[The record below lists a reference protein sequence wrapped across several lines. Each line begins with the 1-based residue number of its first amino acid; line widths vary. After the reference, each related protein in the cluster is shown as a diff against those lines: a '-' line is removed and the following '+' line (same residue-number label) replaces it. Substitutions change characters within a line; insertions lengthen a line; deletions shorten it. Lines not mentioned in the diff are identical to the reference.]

1 MSIQISPLLNLPWP
15 AFRQIIDTVASLH
28 DPHALSVA
36 LHLRRVCKQFDHELS
51 NAIFAHKS
59 AQIRKDSADVA
70 HILPLMRRKLFERAA
85 AGTLDDSDF
94 KNAID
99 AVGHSLQCDHGALQG
114 LDQMAIFRDLF
125 DAAIFYSGPNEAVS
139 KLLNRV
145 PSVLDSAQLKEQT
158 LVVAAYLGET
168 ALVQSLLD
176 QGADPNALSNYFGF
190 ALSAA
195 AREGHFSTVNILLDG
210 GADSHTSG
218 RFEDDAHF
226 TDTAIVA
233 AASACHE
240 DIIRLLMEP
249 EYKHPTSGKAY
260 HRAIMTLADGKHVA
274 SVLFLLERAT
284 FDVDEN
290 LPEEILLAA
299 SANGCLPLVEAMV
312 DRGVALNGSLD
323 EFGDQCALQLAA
335 YGGHEDVISYLLAKG
350 TLQDGFFRGNDPITA
365 AAAQGH
371 VGSIKLLL
379 QHGADI
385 NSRHGYR
392 GTTPLREAA
401 RNNHVDAV
409 RFLLDKAAKTEVQQ
423 DGMTIYLGHK
433 AVVKAIKKGHKE
445 IVQAFAEGGLD
456 VTRVAPDCT
465 ESDPPPIVLAKMWG
479 HDDIVMLLLEL
490 GAENADPL
498 KTRWA
503 EDFRRGVYPKS
514 SWTLRS
520 RRTG

>member
-1 MSIQISPLLNLPWP
+1 M
-15 AFRQIIDTVASLH
+15 
-28 DPHALSVA
+28 
-36 LHLRRVCKQFDHELS
+36 K
-51 NAIFAHKS
+51 
-59 AQIRKDSADVA
+59 RK
-70 HILPLMRRKLFERAA
+70 IFERAA
-85 AGTLDDSDF
+85 AGTLGDSDF

-99 AVGHSLQCDHGALQG
+99 AVGHSLQCDHGVLQG
-114 LDQMAIFRDLF
+114 FDQMAIFRVLF
-125 DAAIFYSGPNEAVS
+125 DAAIFYSGPNQAVS
-139 KLLNRV
+139 NLLNTV
-145 PSVLDSAQLKEQT
+145 PSVLDSAQLKKQT
-158 LVVAAYLGET
+158 LVIAAYLGET

-226 TDTAIVA
+226 TDTAIIA

-249 EYKHPTSGKAY
+249 EYKHPTSVKAY
-260 HRAIMTLADGKHVA
+260 HRAIVTLADGKHVA

-312 DRGVALNGSLD
+312 DRGIALNGI
-323 EFGDQCALQLAA
+323 GDDFREQRPLPLAA
-335 YGGHEDVISYLLAKG
+335 NGGHEDVISYLIAKG
-350 TLQDGFFRGNDPITA
+350 AIQGGVAFRGNDPITA

-371 VGSIKLLL
+371 LGSMKLLL

-385 NSRHGYR
+385 NSRFGYR
-392 GTTPLREAA
+392 NTTPLHEAA
-401 RNNHVDAV
+401 RYNHVDAV
-409 RFLLDKAAKTEVQQ
+409 RFLLDKAAKTQVEQG
-423 DGMTIYLGHK
+423 DMTIYLGHK
-433 AVVKAIKKGHKE
+433 AIKRAIKKGRKE
-445 IVQAFAEGGLD
+445 IVRAFAEGGLD

-465 ESDPPPIVLAKMWG
+465 ESDSSSIVLAKMWG

-490 GAENADPL
+490 GAEDVDSL
-498 KTRWA
+498 KTEWA
-503 EDFRRGVYPKS
+503 ADFGRGVYPKS
-514 SWTLRS
+514 FWALRS